1 MTYRSEVQTRLRSLA
16 MAGPFYEVTYDPS
29 TKVPSVGSTHIAP
42 SSAVTDEISSNWA
55 PARRN
60 RRDFALDREGWTF
73 LLKLEFQ
80 RGVSAEAFEEAVAS
94 SPPVIVRDAASGRP
108 KQLTLILLDAKY
120 EHPLQQQPN
129 RGSQID
135 YTFEARLS
143 PA

>member
-1 MTYRSEVQTRLRSLA
+1 
-16 MAGPFYEVTYDPS
+16 
-29 TKVPSVGSTHIAP
+29 
-42 SSAVTDEISSNWA
+42 
-55 PARRN
+55 
-60 RRDFALDREGWTF
+60 
-73 LLKLEFQ
+73 
-80 RGVSAEAFEEAVAS
+80 
-94 SPPVIVRDAASGRP
+94 VIVRDAASGRP